1 MIADATPASRMARD
15 LVAWAEASLRE
26 SSDSARL
33 DAELLLADSAG
44 INRALLLARPERPLT
59 DAQAA
64 RLAASVRR
72 RRSGEPLAYIVGTRE
87 FYSLALEVDPA
98 VLVPRPETELLVEL
112 ALDSLPGKGRVL
124 DLGTGSGA
132 IALALKS
139 QQPALEV
146 WGVDRSAAALAVAGR
161 NAARLG
167 LDVHWLQSNW
177 FGRLTD
183 ERFDLI
189 VSNPPYVASA
199 DPALTTALAH
209 EPRLALDGGVDGL
222 DAYRAILGAASSH
235 LAAGGLL
242 MVEHGADQ
250 RAALTALA
258 AAAGFACQAVRDDL
272 AGRARVAVF
281 GRSAHD

>member
-1 MIADATPASRMARD
+1 VITDATPATRLAGD

-26 SSDSARL
+26 SSETARL

-64 RLAASVRR
+64 RLAAGVRR

-87 FYSLALEVDPA
+87 FYSLALEVEPA
-98 VLVPRPETELLVEL
+98 VLVPRPETEVLVEL
-112 ALDSLPGKGRVL
+112 ALECLPGAGRVL

-139 QQPALEV
+139 QRPAFEV
-146 WGVDRSAAALAVAGR
+146 WGVDRSAAALTIARR
-161 NAARLG
+161 NADRLG
-167 LDVHWLQSNW
+167 LAVRWRQSHW
-177 FGRLTD
+177 FERLTG

-199 DPALTTALAH
+199 DLALATALAH
-209 EPRLALDGGVDGL
+209 EPRLALEGGADGL
-222 DAYRAILGAASSH
+222 DAYRAIFADAGSH
-235 LAAGGLL
+235 LAAGGRLL
-242 MVEHGADQ
+242 FEHGADQ
-250 RAALTALA
+250 RAAVMALA
-258 AAAGFACQAVRDDL
+258 DAAGFTCEAVRDDL
-272 AGRARVAVF
+272 AGLARVAAF
-281 GRSAHD
+281 GRREHD